1 MPESER
7 AEFMAA
13 QVMAA
18 QAAAA
23 DAVGARSAM
32 TQSEQMR
39 FFQSLHAA
47 DSGGKSGEPAS

>member
-13 QVMAA
+13 QIMAA

-23 DAVGARSAM
+23 DAAGARSAM
-32 TQSEQMR
+32 SQSEQMR
-39 FFQSLHAA
+39 FFQALHAA
-47 DSGGKSGEPAS
+47 DSGSAPGEPA

>member
-1 MPESER
+1 MPEAER

-13 QVMAA
+13 QIMAA

-23 DAVGARSAM
+23 DAAGARSTM
-32 TQSEQMR
+32 SQSEQMR

-47 DSGGKSGEPAS
+47 DGSSASLSGT

>member
-7 AEFMAA
+7 GEFVAA

-18 QAAAA
+18 QAAVAEAA
-23 DAVGARSAM
+23 GARSAM

-39 FFQSLHAA
+39 FFQSLHAT
-47 DSGGKSGEPAS
+47 DVGGKPDDPA